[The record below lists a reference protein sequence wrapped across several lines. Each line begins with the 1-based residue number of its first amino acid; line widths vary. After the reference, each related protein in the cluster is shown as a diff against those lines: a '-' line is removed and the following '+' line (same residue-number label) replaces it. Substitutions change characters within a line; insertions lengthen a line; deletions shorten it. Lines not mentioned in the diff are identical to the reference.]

1 MSINQELIWLLLLA
15 FTLGMKHGMDADHL
29 ATIDGFVRSNSQ
41 HRPHLARY
49 SGMLFSLGHGM
60 LVISVATAASLM
72 SGTWKLP
79 AWLEDMGALVSIAFL
94 LSLGAYNLH
103 QVIHAKAGAI
113 VRPKGLKSS
122 LFPAFK
128 VAGPWVIF
136 GVGVLFAFSFD
147 TLSQALF
154 FSVAVTGS
162 KNAWIPLLLG
172 FLFMMGMMTVDALNG
187 VWTAWLIRRADQ
199 TAEIAS
205 KIMGAVVACLSIGV
219 AVIGICKYLLP
230 DFAEG
235 FDTYGLWLGVGVLA
249 FTLMGYLAAVKWA
262 EPRQAR

>member
-154 FSVAVTGS
+154 FSVAVTG
-162 KNAWIPLLLG
+162 L
-172 FLFMMGMMTVDALNG
+172 
-187 VWTAWLIRRADQ
+187 RRR
-199 TAEIAS
+199 
-205 KIMGAVVACLSIGV
+205 
-219 AVIGICKYLLP
+219 Y
-230 DFAEG
+230 
-235 FDTYGLWLGVGVLA
+235 
-249 FTLMGYLAAVKWA
+249 
-262 EPRQAR
+262 R